1 MQYILC
7 QRLRNKINVCRIIQ
21 YESLFCILII
31 LIHLVSQNEL
41 ARLTTPANPKTSSE
55 WLVGRS
61 TRVELFRTRV
71 DSRASSLSFNPKLS
85 NLCIEDEVMNCI
97 VMIDRACLYEKC
109 RILKFLL

>member
-7 QRLRNKINVCRIIQ
+7 QRLRNKTNVCRIIQ

-71 DSRASSLSFNPKLS
+71 DSPRAYLS
-85 NLCIEDEVMNCI
+85 
-97 VMIDRACLYEKC
+97 
-109 RILKFLL
+109 ILN